1 MSTWQVKA
9 HCHPHIKYPG
19 KENISTR
26 RRWASVAVTGYTDD
40 DSGQSCS
47 PWDLGR
53 RLPHH
58 FHRKSPTMCN
68 HPMLCC
74 RTLFYSFYCNM
85 FMGLLFL
92 EECIIY
98 KWQYNFLYKST
109 SSTAQTCTAHIQIW
123 ESISLRRSLSPTQ
136 ACWISKKTWETCQ
149 GLEWWKDKRAIDLS
163 TKDVQTTGYRKIS
176 QENNVSIPPPARHW
190 RESKK

>member
-1 MSTWQVKA
+1 MQQEPCIAPVDSWPQGKKNYVTRSNFFQSFACMSYANMASESTL
-9 HCHPHIKYPG
+9 PPSHIISRKR
-19 KENISTR
+19 KISTR

-85 FMGLLFL
+85 FMGMLFL
-92 EECIIY
+92 EEYIVY
-98 KWQYNFLYKST
+98 
-109 SSTAQTCTAHIQIW
+109 
-123 ESISLRRSLSPTQ
+123 E
-136 ACWISKKTWETCQ
+136 
-149 GLEWWKDKRAIDLS
+149 
-163 TKDVQTTGYRKIS
+163 
-176 QENNVSIPPPARHW
+176 
-190 RESKK
+190 